1 MKIKYFS
8 WLKKITKIDEE
19 DISDTNIKDI
29 EKLKNYLCKKYPELK
44 KYIKQKDLIRIAV
57 NLEYIQSNKK
67 LKEIDEIALF
77 PPVSLSLIHI

>member
-19 DISDTNIKDI
+19 NISDIKIKDI
-29 EKLKNYLCKKYPELK
+29 ENLKNYLCEKYPELK
-44 KYIKQKDLIRIAV
+44 KYIEQKDLIRIAV

-67 LKEIDEIALF
+67 LKKIDEIAFF
-77 PPVSLSLIHI
+77 PPVSGG

>member
-19 DISDTNIKDI
+19 NISNTNIKDI
-29 EKLKNYLCKKYPELK
+29 KNLKNYLCEKYPELR

-57 NLEYIQSNKK
+57 NLEYIQSNEK
-67 LKEIDEIALF
+67 LKESDEIALF
-77 PPVSLSLIHI
+77 LL

>member
-19 DISDTNIKDI
+19 NISNINIKDI
-29 EKLKNYLCKKYPELK
+29 ENLKNYLCEKYPELK
-44 KYIKQKDLIRIAV
+44 KYFKQKDLIRIAV

-67 LKEIDEIALF
+67 LKEIDEIAFF
-77 PPVSLSLIHI
+77 PPVSGG

>member
-19 DISDTNIKDI
+19 NISDINIKDI
-29 EKLKNYLCKKYPELK
+29 ENLKNYLCKKYPELK

-57 NLEYIQSNKK
+57 NLKYIKSNKK
-67 LKEIDEIALF
+67 LKEIDEIAFF
-77 PPVSLSLIHI
+77 PPVSGG

>member
-19 DISDTNIKDI
+19 NISDINIKDI
-29 EKLKNYLCKKYPELK
+29 ENLKNFLCEKYPELK
-44 KYIKQKDLIRIAV
+44 KYIKKKDLIRIAV

-67 LKEIDEIALF
+67 LKEIDEIAFF
-77 PPVSLSLIHI
+77 PPVSGG

>member
-19 DISDTNIKDI
+19 NISDINIKDI
-29 EKLKNYLCKKYPELK
+29 ENLKNYLCEKYPELK

-57 NLEYIQSNKK
+57 NLEHIKNNKK
-67 LKEIDEIALF
+67 LQEIDEIALF
-77 PPVSLSLIHI
+77 PPVSGG

>member
-19 DISDTNIKDI
+19 NISDINIKDI
-29 EKLKNYLCKKYPELK
+29 ENLKNYLCEKYQELK

-57 NLEYIQSNKK
+57 NLEYIQSNEK
-67 LKEIDEIALF
+67 LKESDEIALF
-77 PPVSLSLIHI
+77 PPVSGG

>member
-19 DISDTNIKDI
+19 NISDINIKDI
-29 EKLKNYLCKKYPELK
+29 ESLKNYLCEKYPELK

-57 NLEYIQSNKK
+57 NLEYIQSNEK
-67 LKEIDEIALF
+67 LKESDEIALF
-77 PPVSLSLIHI
+77 PPVSGG

>member
-19 DISDTNIKDI
+19 NISDINIKDI
-29 EKLKNYLCKKYPELK
+29 ESLKNYLCEKYPELE

-67 LKEIDEIALF
+67 LKEIDEIAFF
-77 PPVSLSLIHI
+77 PPVSGG

>member
-19 DISDTNIKDI
+19 NISDTNIKDI

-77 PPVSLSLIHI
+77 PPVSGG

>member
-19 DISDTNIKDI
+19 NISDTNIKDI
-29 EKLKNYLCKKYPELK
+29 ENLKNYLCVKYPELK

-57 NLEYIQSNKK
+57 NLEYIKSNKK
-67 LKEIDEIALF
+67 LKESDEIALF
-77 PPVSLSLIHI
+77 PPVSGG

>member
-44 KYIKQKDLIRIAV
+44 KYTKQKDLIRIAV
-57 NLEYIQSNKK
+57 NLEYIKNNKK
-67 LKEIDEIALF
+67 LKEIDEIAFF
-77 PPVSLSLIHI
+77 PPVSGG

>member
-19 DISDTNIKDI
+19 NISDINIKDI
-29 EKLKNYLCKKYPELK
+29 ESLKNYLCEKYPELE
-44 KYIKQKDLIRIAV
+44 KYIKQKNLIRIAV

-67 LKEIDEIALF
+67 LKEIDEIAFF
-77 PPVSLSLIHI
+77 PPVSGG

>member
-19 DISDTNIKDI
+19 NISDINIKDI
-29 EKLKNYLCKKYPELK
+29 ESLKNYLCEKYPELK
-44 KYIKQKDLIRIAV
+44 KYIQQKDLIRIAV

-67 LKEIDEIALF
+67 LKEIDEIAFF
-77 PPVSLSLIHI
+77 PPVSGG

>member
-19 DISDTNIKDI
+19 NISDINIKDI
-29 EKLKNYLCKKYPELK
+29 EDLKNYLCEKYPELK
-44 KYIKQKDLIRIAV
+44 KYIKKKDLIRIAV

-67 LKEIDEIALF
+67 LKEIDEIAFF
-77 PPVSLSLIHI
+77 PPVSGG

>member
-19 DISDTNIKDI
+19 NISDINIEDI
-29 EKLKNYLCKKYPELK
+29 EKLKNYLCEKYPELK

-57 NLEYIQSNKK
+57 NLEYIQSNEK
-67 LKEIDEIALF
+67 LKESDEIALF
-77 PPVSLSLIHI
+77 PPVRGG

>member
-19 DISDTNIKDI
+19 NISDINIKDI
-29 EKLKNYLCKKYPELK
+29 ESLKNYLCKKHPELK

-67 LKEIDEIALF
+67 LKEIDEIAFF
-77 PPVSLSLIHI
+77 PPVSGG

>member
-19 DISDTNIKDI
+19 NISDTNIKDI
-29 EKLKNYLCKKYPELK
+29 ENLKIYLCEKYPELK

-57 NLEYIQSNKK
+57 NLEYIKSNKK
-67 LKEIDEIALF
+67 LEEIDEIAFF
-77 PPVSLSLIHI
+77 PPVSGG